1 VLRYAINPNEP
12 DRALRGLAGRDD
24 GGRSDKKSALTRS
37 MEQRSLANA
46 SCLPAKTNKTK
57 IAMSENKKTVERYM
71 EGFRRTDHAM
81 VLSCVTDDVEWLI
94 PGMFHSRGKEAFDDE
109 IENEAFTGRP
119 TITVTRMI
127 EESDV
132 VLAEGTVCARRKDG
146 GLFNAVFCDVFE
158 MERWKIK
165 KLISYLMEIK
175 EAK

>member
-1 VLRYAINPNEP
+1 MRCV
-12 DRALRGLAGRDD
+12 GLQLGMMADVRT
-24 GGRSDKKSALTRS
+24 KKSALTRS
-37 MEQRSLANA
+37 MEPTLL
-46 SCLPAKTNKTK
+46 SCQCVLPPDKTNKTK

-94 PGMFHSRGKEAFDDE
+94 PGMFHSRGKEAFDNE
-109 IENEAFTGRP
+109 IENEAFTGSP
-119 TITVTRMI
+119 AITVTRMI

>member
-1 VLRYAINPNEP
+1 
-12 DRALRGLAGRDD
+12 
-24 GGRSDKKSALTRS
+24 
-37 MEQRSLANA
+37 
-46 SCLPAKTNKTK
+46 
-57 IAMSENKKTVERYM
+57 MSENKKTVERYM

-158 MERWKIK
+158 MERGKIK

>member
-1 VLRYAINPNEP
+1 MRCV
-12 DRALRGLAGRDD
+12 GLQLGMMADVRT
-24 GGRSDKKSALTRS
+24 KKSALTRS
-37 MEQRSLANA
+37 MEPTLL
-46 SCLPAKTNKTK
+46 SCQCVLPPDKTNKTK

-94 PGMFHSRGKEAFDDE
+94 PGMFHSRGKEAFDNE
-109 IENEAFTGRP
+109 IENEAFTGSP